1 MSNTANST
9 AVTTFNPQNVLAP
22 ESVKTITCKNDGIV
36 ALCSLN
42 VLDERSY
49 KMRALYTARLAK
61 VLPEGEKI
69 EDVIKTNFN
78 VGYSSTRNMI
88 KVANTLLTENAYSV
102 FAEVDENGKYTGKDF
117 NYKQLTSLI
126 PRAGK
131 IENGGYT
138 FTVATAKEWLD
149 RGIIDY
155 DTPYETI
162 NKLVKE
168 YLNPSLDADVEVTE
182 ETNETETAT
191 EPKSERLTKLLEA
204 ITEKWDKLS
213 EAQKDGLEGLIRKF

>member
-1 MSNTANST
+1 MSNTTNNT
-9 AVTTFNPQNVLAP
+9 AVTTFNPQSVLSP

-49 KMRALYTARLAK
+49 KMRALYTAKLAK

-69 EDVIKTNFN
+69 EDVIKTNFG

-88 KVANTLLTENAYSV
+88 KVANTLLLDTAYSV
-102 FAEVDENGKYTGKDF
+102 FAETDENGKYTGKDF
-117 NYKQLTSLI
+117 NYKQLTALI

-131 IENGGYT
+131 VENGGYT
-138 FTVATAKEWLD
+138 FTVATAKEWID
-149 RGIIDY
+149 RGVIDY

-191 EPKSERLTKLLEA
+191 EPKPERLTKLLET
-204 ITEKWDKLS
+204 ITEKWDNLS
-213 EAQKDGLEGLIRKF
+213 EAQKDGLEKLVAQF